1 MLVKLMGTS
10 DALFCRPV
18 CFLLK
23 LPLPDNPVGLFTVEL
38 LARSRD
44 DFYKFLVDIDYPSPT
59 IFAVF
64 LP

>member
-1 MLVKLMGTS
+1 MV
-10 DALFCRPV
+10 
-18 CFLLK
+18 K

-44 DFYKFLVDIDYPSPT
+44 DFCKFLVDIDYPSPT